1 MLSIDKYND
10 RFHND
15 VIPEELKSG
24 FSFRLF
30 RKRLRFRLK
39 GGPTVEPGASFW
51 ILTAMVFV
59 FTYVNG
65 FHDGCNVVAT
75 LIASRAM
82 RPHPALAWA
91 AVVEFLSPFSILV
104 IGSSVS
110 DTIKKLVGE
119 SYYTASDVR
128 GTALAFITAG
138 ILAAILW
145 NLTTWRF
152 GIPASSSHALIG
164 GVVGAGIAAFGTGA
178 ISWSYF
184 WGKVVLM
191 IFLTPAISF
200 AAGFLILRLLL
211 LLTRHATVGVNQFFK
226 YAQWVNMTFLAFNHS
241 FNDSQKSIG
250 IILILMGIYGTESS
264 GIPLW
269 AIVCAAACLAC
280 GIAFG
285 GFKIIKT
292 VGTGIYKVQPIHSF
306 ASQLAAGSVIL
317 GASLLGAPVSA
328 SQIVSSSIMGVGS
341 AQRYKAVH
349 WAVAGRIL
357 TSWFITIPIA
367 GMVGGILFLV
377 LSLIF

>member
-1 MLSIDKYND
+1 MQLG
-10 RFHND
+10 
-15 VIPEELKSG
+15 V
-24 FSFRLF
+24 
-30 RKRLRFRLK
+30 
-39 GGPTVEPGASFW
+39 SFW
-51 ILTAMVFV
+51 VLTGLIFV

-82 RPHPALAWA
+82 KPHPALALAA
-91 AVVEFLSPFSILV
+91 AVELLSPFAMLL

-119 SYYTASDVR
+119 AFYTDPAARSA
-128 GTALAFITAG
+128 ALAFITAG

-145 NLTTWRF
+145 NVTTWCF

-164 GVVGAGIAAFGTGA
+164 GVVGAGLAAFGIGA
-178 ISWSYF
+178 VSWSYF
-184 WGKVVLM
+184 WGRVVLM
-191 IFLTPAISF
+191 IFLTPLVSF
-200 AAGFLILRLLL
+200 GVGYLILKLLL
-211 LLTRHATVGVNQFFK
+211 RLTRHAGVGVNRFFR

-250 IILILMGIYGTESS
+250 IVMILLGIYGGGTDT
-264 GIPLW
+264 IPVW
-269 AIVCAAACLAC
+269 AIACAAACLAG

-306 ASQLAAGSVIL
+306 ASQLTAGAVIL
-317 GASLLGAPVSA
+317 SASLLGAPVSA

-341 AQRYKAVH
+341 AERYKAVH
-349 WAVAGRIL
+349 WNVAGKIL
-357 TSWFITIPIA
+357 LSWFITIPIA
-367 GMVGGILFLV
+367 GALGALLYFGF
-377 LSLIF
+377 SLIF

>member
-1 MLSIDKYND
+1 M
-10 RFHND
+10 
-15 VIPEELKSG
+15 
-24 FSFRLF
+24 
-30 RKRLRFRLK
+30 
-39 GGPTVEPGASFW
+39 EPGVSFW
-51 ILTAMVFV
+51 ILTGMVFV

-82 RPHPALAWA
+82 RPKPALAWA
-91 AVVEFLSPFSILV
+91 AAVEFLSPFSILV

-119 SYYTASDVR
+119 SYYTASDAR
-128 GTALAFITAG
+128 ATALAFITAG

-178 ISWSYF
+178 ISWNYF

-200 AAGFLILRLLL
+200 VAGFLILRLLL
-211 LLTRHATVGVNQFFK
+211 YLTRHASVRVNKFFT

-250 IILILMGIYGTESS
+250 IILILMGIYGSEST
-264 GIPLW
+264 GIPVW

-349 WAVAGRIL
+349 WTVAGRIL

-367 GMVGGILFLV
+367 GTLGGVLFLV

>member
-1 MLSIDKYND
+1 M
-10 RFHND
+10 
-15 VIPEELKSG
+15 
-24 FSFRLF
+24 
-30 RKRLRFRLK
+30 
-39 GGPTVEPGASFW
+39 EPGVSFW
-51 ILTAMVFV
+51 ILTGMVFV

-82 RPHPALAWA
+82 RPKPALAWA
-91 AVVEFLSPFSILV
+91 AAVEFFSPLSILV

-119 SYYTASDVR
+119 TYYTSPDAQ

-164 GVVGAGIAAFGTGA
+164 GVIGSGIAAFGSGA
-178 ISWSYF
+178 ISWNYF

-200 AAGFLILRLLL
+200 VAGFLILRLLL
-211 LLTRHATVGVNQFFK
+211 LLTRHATVGVNKFFT

-241 FNDSQKSIG
+241 YNDSQKSIG
-250 IILILMGIYGTESS
+250 IILILMGIYGTKNT

-269 AIVCAAACLAC
+269 AILCAAACLAC

-317 GASLLGAPVSA
+317 GASLVGAPVSA

-357 TSWFITIPIA
+357 VSWFITIPIA
-367 GMVGGILFLV
+367 GTLGGLLFFV